1 MNYYT
6 LCDLKIKL
14 LDFISLLSPLGNVK
28 KIVSNGVRHLVEINF
43 HNSILQSNKDENINT
58 NSISTINQNILDN
71 TLIKVY
77 NDNNLGYIIND
88 NTAILELPKGIE
100 DNDEY
105 LKNLKEKTKESISK
119 YIKKNLPKDC
129 QKILKKKINLEGKNL
144 TNPENI
150 NILNFPGYRIVS
162 V

>member
-28 KIVSNGVRHLVEINF
+28 KIVSNGARHLVEINF
-43 HNSILQSNKDENINT
+43 HNSILKSTEEKNINT
-58 NSISTINQNILDN
+58 D
-71 TLIKVY
+71 LIKKDILENTIIKIY

-88 NTAILELPKGIE
+88 KTAILELPIGID
-100 DNDEY
+100 DNNEY
-105 LKNLKEKTKESISK
+105 LKNLKEKTKDNISK

-129 QKILKKKINLEGKNL
+129 QKILKGKINLEGKNL
-144 TNPENI
+144 TNPDNI

>member
-6 LCDLKIKL
+6 LCELNIKL

-28 KIVSNGVRHLVEINF
+28 KIVSNGAKHLVEINF
-43 HNSILQSNKDENINT
+43 HNSIFKNENNKNMT
-58 NSISTINQNILDN
+58 NDILDK
-71 TLIKVY
+71 TIIKIY

-100 DNDEY
+100 DNNEY
-105 LKNLKEKTKESISK
+105 LNSLKEKNKETISK
-119 YIKKNLPKDC
+119 YIKKNIPKDC
-129 QKILKKKINLEGKNL
+129 QKILKTKINMEGKNL
-144 TNPENI
+144 TDPEKI